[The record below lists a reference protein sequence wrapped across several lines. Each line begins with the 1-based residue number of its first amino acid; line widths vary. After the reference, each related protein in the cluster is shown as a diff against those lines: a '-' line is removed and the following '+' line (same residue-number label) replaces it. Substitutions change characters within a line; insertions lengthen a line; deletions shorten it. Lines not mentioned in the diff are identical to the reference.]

1 LSEQT
6 IATKAF
12 DLILSFDDI
21 ISNGYRE
28 SVTISQIESFLS
40 MESADERAATKERML
55 KEAEMRDHAKLQGR
69 EIAKKRLEANYKRDE
84 M

>member
-1 LSEQT
+1 
-6 IATKAF
+6 
-12 DLILSFDDI
+12 LILSFDDI

-40 MESADERAATKERML
+40 MESQDEKAALNERML

-69 EIAKKRLEANYKRDE
+69 EIAKKRLEANYKRNE
-84 M
+84 MEAISSSDFAHN